1 MLSSILA
8 CEDVAKSIRYYTEKL
23 GFELAWEMPPN
34 DEGTVEFACVKLAK
48 AEILLG
54 IIEGF
59 VQKADI
65 DKRGIG
71 IQIYINLPESISIDA
86 LYEQAT
92 KSGADIIHPLETRD
106 WGETVFTVNDI
117 DGYNLMFAQES
128 GS

>member
-1 MLSSILA
+1 MLSPILA

-23 GFELAWEMPPN
+23 NFELGWEMPPN
-34 DEGTVEFACVKLAK
+34 DEGIVEFACVKLAD

-54 IIEGF
+54 ITEGF
-59 VQKADI
+59 VEEADI

-71 IQIYINLPESISIDA
+71 IQIYINLPESMSIDL
-86 LYEQAT
+86 LYEHA
-92 KSGADIIHPLETRD
+92 KESGADIIHPLETRD